1 MDWNIED
8 FQRRSTI
15 AYFTMEIALRPEIHS
30 YSGGLGVLA
39 GDTARSAADLELP
52 MVFVT
57 LASRQG
63 YLHQEI
69 DASGHQVH
77 RPDPWNPPDWCTP
90 LPAITAITLEGRQ
103 VWIRPWLYG
112 CSGAL
117 AKPIPVILLD
127 TDLDR
132 NHPADRQITDHL
144 YGGDSTYRLKQEAVL
159 GIGGLRVLQ
168 ALGFNL
174 HTYHLNEGHAAL
186 LTAEL
191 LKHYPRRSNMLTA
204 DGGPRYDPSPVLS
217 QCLFTT
223 HTPVEAGHDKFSYDL
238 VEKVLDETIDI
249 EEIKRYAGEED
260 CNMTKLALNLS
271 GFVNGVATRH
281 AETTQQMF
289 PGYRV
294 HAITNGVH
302 AAKWAFPTFARLFD
316 QHFPSWTEEPE
327 LLFHADHLTDEDII
341 KAKRTAKSDLIDLVT
356 EVTGVALNPD
366 LPILAYA
373 RRMTAYKRPS
383 LILSDPARLKAIAA
397 KYPMQIVWAGKAHP
411 ADTAGADVIQS
422 IQNSSA
428 ALAGEVPMAF
438 LPNYDTTSAQRLVAG
453 ADVWLNTPR
462 PPLEASGTSGM
473 KAALN
478 GTLNLSTID
487 GWWVEAWIE
496 GVTGWAIGAEGDDAT
511 DEDHAR
517 SLYDKLENVVLPL
530 YTNDRER
537 WVWMMKQSI
546 SKIAPYFNSHRMMRR
561 YAVDAYLR

>member
-1 MDWNIED
+1 MHWNIEP
-8 FQRRSTI
+8 FQRRCNI
-15 AYFTMEIALRPEIHS
+15 AYFTMEIALRPEIHT

-52 MVFVT
+52 TVFVS

-69 DASGHQVH
+69 DAEGHQVS

-90 LPAITAITLEGRQ
+90 LSTRVAIRLEGRD

-117 AKPIPVILLD
+117 DKPVPVILLD
-127 TDLDR
+127 TDLDG

-159 GIGGLRVLQ
+159 GIGGLRILR
-168 ALGFNL
+168 ALGFTL
-174 HTYHLNEGHAAL
+174 RTFHLNEGHAAL

-191 LKHYPRRSNMLTA
+191 LKRYPRASNTL
-204 DGGPRYDPSPVLS
+204 DPKGPRYDASPVLS
-217 QCLFTT
+217 RCLFTT
-223 HTPVEAGHDKFSYDL
+223 HTPVEAGHDKFPYEL
-238 VEKVLDETIDI
+238 VEKVLGDAVDI
-249 EEIKRYAGEED
+249 NELRRYAGD
-260 CNMTKLALNLS
+260 DNCNMTRLALNLS
-271 GFVNGVATRH
+271 GFVNGVATKH

-302 AAKWAFPTFARLFD
+302 AAKWAFPTFAKLFD
-316 QHFPSWTEEPE
+316 KAFPNWTEEPE
-327 LLFHADHLTDEDII
+327 LLFHADHLPDEEIV
-341 KAKRTAKSDLIDLVT
+341 KAKRTAKSDLIDYVT
-356 EVTGVALNPD
+356 ETTGVALDPA
-366 LPILAYA
+366 LPIIGYA

-383 LILSDPARLKAIAA
+383 LILSDIDRLKAIAA
-397 KYPMQIVWAGKAHP
+397 KYPVQIVWAGKAHP
-411 ADTAGADVIQS
+411 ADTEGSEVIQS
-422 IQNSSA
+422 IKSQSA
-428 ALAGEVPMAF
+428 ALSADVPMAF
-438 LPNYDTTSAQRLVAG
+438 LPNYDTNSAQLLVAG
-453 ADVWLNTPR
+453 ADIWLNTPR

-487 GWWVEAWIE
+487 GWWVEGWIE
-496 GVTGWAIGAEGDDAT
+496 GVTGWAIGTEGDGET

-517 SLYDKLENVVLPL
+517 DLYDKLENVVLPL
-530 YTNDRER
+530 FVNDYEK
-537 WVWMMKQSI
+537 WTWMMKQSI

-561 YAVDAYLR
+561 YAIDAYLK